1 MDFREPMLIDQLR
14 IALLGQQFNLCNIR
28 VDNEKIESDFFDLL
42 VKANT
47 KERVIHCSQLLYKIW
62 ELWKRPEVLINYFN
76 NDGNKACRL
85 NTKDSVCKAI
95 FKGEKDISYLSERF
109 KINDFPKK

>member
-1 MDFREPMLIDQLR
+1 M
-14 IALLGQQFNLCNIR
+14 LGQQFNLCNIR
-28 VDNEKIESDFFDLL
+28 VDNEKIKSDFFDLL